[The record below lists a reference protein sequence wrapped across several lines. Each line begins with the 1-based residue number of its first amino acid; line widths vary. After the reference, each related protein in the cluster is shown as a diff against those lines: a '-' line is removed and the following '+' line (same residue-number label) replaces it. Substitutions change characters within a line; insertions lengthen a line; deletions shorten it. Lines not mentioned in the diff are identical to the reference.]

1 VKRTVACLT
10 AAGAL
15 SLGTLA
21 LVPAT
26 APANVTF
33 HSASIQF
40 LNQAKLQEDGTAL
53 VTLSYKCAPALVGTE
68 GFLEVSLE
76 QPGVAGFAF
85 ATAECDS
92 TKHQVTLDVAPG
104 PFTRGVATASAK
116 VDNASDSSLAERQQV
131 LKVQ

>member
-1 VKRTVACLT
+1 M
-10 AAGAL
+10 
-15 SLGTLA
+15 
-21 LVPAT
+21 PAT
-26 APANVTF
+26 APANLTF

-116 VDNASDSSLAERQQV
+116 VDNSSDSSLAERQQV